1 MVFRRKRRG
10 ADGPRV
16 DDLFY
21 DNPTPDRDEPPTDAG
36 PGEESAE
43 APEASLAGPED
54 GPADGPGQDVGAAV
68 DPDVETDIDGDGPVA
83 DGEHRYAARADRD
96 PTDGATAVAG
106 RRRTGTATAGR
117 WGRALAVAAV
127 GATLVYGA
135 GAGVVGDLD
144 LARAL
149 DREGP
154 VPGAGGTTG
163 GGVAVVTEATLACP
177 GPGLVGLDDPTVA
190 EPDQGVVVRAGSA
203 PEEAL
208 GEGLVP
214 SGAGTLTL
222 TGTPDGE
229 SDSVT
234 ARPDVATV
242 NLDGALWARGVAEG
256 SLAAGL
262 TGSQLGYS
270 FEEQQWGLST
280 AACGEARDDTW
291 LVGGGGE
298 AGRVER
304 IILANPTGN
313 PVTVS
318 VEVLGADGP
327 VAVVGGSGIV
337 VAPGGRQVVLLDA
350 LAPGEE
356 RPVVHVTSTGGPV
369 LAALGDRW
377 LEGTLDRGSEVT
389 TAAAAPAT
397 ELVIPA
403 VAAPRRD
410 TADSAFVRVA
420 VPGSETAVVELRA
433 LTPDGPVRLEQGVA
447 TVPGGSVVDVD
458 VSDLPRGTHAIE
470 VAADTPVVAAAH
482 MEWRDDAEGVADLAW
497 SPATIPSADLHG
509 AHLATSGDGAIKGR
523 LNITSLEGAT
533 VEVVTLVDGAV
544 QTREVGV
551 PAASSQTIAFPEGTE
566 GAWVRTEEGT
576 AASAVVFRLEH
587 SLGTQLAGL
596 SLPTVPL
603 TREVRATQP
612 WRP

>member
-1 MVFRRKRRG
+1 MGWWRKRR
-10 ADGPRV
+10 AAKGPRV

-21 DNPTPDRDEPPTDAG
+21 DNPTP
-36 PGEESAE
+36 EE
-43 APEASLAGPED
+43 
-54 GPADGPGQDVGAAV
+54 
-68 DPDVETDIDGDGPVA
+68 PVA
-83 DGEHRYAARADRD
+83 DADGQDADGARPGAGEPGSQEPGPSEQQAPETDVEHRYAARADRE
-96 PTDGATAVAG
+96 PADGVTALPG
-106 RRRTGTATAGR
+106 RQRTGLATTGR
-117 WGRALAVAAV
+117 WGRAAAVVAVA
-127 GATLVYGA
+127 GMLVYGA
-135 GAGVVGDLD
+135 GTGVVGELD

-149 DREGP
+149 DLEVP
-154 VPGAGGTTG
+154 VSGGGATGAGLAI
-163 GGVAVVTEATLACP
+163 VSDATMACP
-177 GPGLVGLDDPTVA
+177 GPGLVGLDDPTVT

-203 PEEAL
+203 PAEAV
-208 GEGLVP
+208 GQALVT
-214 SGAGTLTL
+214 SGAGRLTL

-234 ARPDVATV
+234 TRSDVATV

-270 FEEQQWGLST
+270 FQEQQWGLAT
-280 AACGEARDDTW
+280 AACGEARDDIW
-291 LVGGGGE
+291 LVGGGDE
-298 AGRVER
+298 PGRVER

-313 PVTVS
+313 PVTVG

-327 VAVVGGSGIV
+327 VDVVGGSGIV
-337 VAPGGRQVVLLDA
+337 VAPGGRQVLLLDA
-350 LAPGEE
+350 LAPGEA
-356 RPVVHVTSTGGPV
+356 RPVVHVTTTGGPV
-369 LAALGDRW
+369 HAALGDRW
-377 LEGTLDRGSEVT
+377 LEGTLDRGTEVT

-420 VPGSETAVVELRA
+420 VPGSETAVVELRG
-433 LTPDGPVRLEQGVA
+433 LTPDGPVRLEQGVV
-447 TVPGGSVVDVD
+447 TVSGGSVVDVD

-482 MEWRDDAEGVADLAW
+482 VEWRDEAEGVADLAW
-497 SPATIPSADLHG
+497 SPATIPSTDLQG

-533 VEVVTLVDGAV
+533 VEVVMLVDGAV
-544 QTREVGV
+544 QTREVTV
-551 PAASSQTIAFPEGTE
+551 PAASSQTIAFPELTE

-587 SLGTQLAGL
+587 ALGTQVAGL